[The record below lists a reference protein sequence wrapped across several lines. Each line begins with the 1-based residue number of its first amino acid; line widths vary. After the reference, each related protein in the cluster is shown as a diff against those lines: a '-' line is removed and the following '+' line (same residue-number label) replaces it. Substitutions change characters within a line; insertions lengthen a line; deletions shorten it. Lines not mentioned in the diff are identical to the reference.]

1 MFISIAL
8 PCPPFSTS
16 CDQTTSQN
24 LIHRDMADDPSPT
37 APPPDRPAP
46 KKAPYRLIVDDVPPD
61 LDDNSPIYLNPLKLE
76 ELHFFRGQTVHLT
89 GKCRKDTIAICLC
102 DDRIDFNK
110 IAMNRV
116 IRKNLRVNTTDII
129 SVHDCMDCPFLT
141 RVSVVPFKDSI
152 EGWSGDLFDLLLKPY
167 FSETLR
173 PVRKGDTFIVLG
185 MGREVEFKIVECEPG
200 EYGLVAESTTIY
212 PDGEAVD
219 RADEEKRVAG
229 YDDIGGCRRQLGLIR
244 EMVEL
249 PLRHP
254 RLFSNLGIKPP
265 RGILMYGPPGCG
277 KTLIARAIAN
287 ETGAAFFMINGPEII
302 SQMQGGSESNLRR
315 IWDDATAKSPSI
327 IFIDEIDS
335 IAPNREKT
343 QGEGDRRL
351 VAQLLTLMDGL
362 QGRSNVIV
370 IAATNR
376 PNALDPALR
385 RFGRFD
391 REIDIGVPDEA
402 GRMEVLT
409 IHTRKMKLAPDVDL
423 EVITKETHGFVGA
436 DLAALCTE
444 AAMLCIR
451 EKIDVIDF
459 EDENLDGSI
468 LQEMAVTMDHFR
480 AALKTANP
488 SSIRDAVVEVPD
500 VRWEDIGGLEKVKKE
515 LRETVEYPLKR
526 PDLYARFNRNP
537 SRGVLFY
544 GPPGCGKTLLAKA
557 VATECAANFLSVKG
571 PELLSMWFGES
582 ESNVR
587 NLFQKAKQA
596 SPCILFFDELDSI
609 VRARGSSPGDAGAAD
624 RVINQL
630 LTELDGLEARKTI
643 FTIGATNRPE
653 LIDPAI
659 MRPGRLDQLI
669 FIPLPDEAARTSIF
683 LANMRKV
690 PCADV
695 NFEALAHATAG
706 FSGADIAEICNRATR
721 FAIADCMEE
730 EIRREKE
737 KEKLKEADQEIP
749 PELEDEGFYVV
760 KREHF
765 EQALKN
771 ARKSVSDDQVAR
783 YEWLA
788 STNSLCQGRAADPTF
803 DNNKPTP
810 DEYQ

>member
-1 MFISIAL
+1 
-8 PCPPFSTS
+8 
-16 CDQTTSQN
+16 
-24 LIHRDMADDPSPT
+24 
-37 APPPDRPAP
+37 
-46 KKAPYRLIVDDVPPD
+46 
-61 LDDNSPIYLNPLKLE
+61 LNPLKFE
-76 ELHFFRGQTVHLT
+76 ELGFFRGQTVLLK
-89 GKCRKDTIAICLC
+89 GKCHRDTVVICLS
-102 DDRIDFNK
+102 DDRVDFGK
-110 IAMNRV
+110 IILNRV
-116 IRKNLRVNTTDII
+116 IRKNLRVNISDIVGI
-129 SVHDCMDCPFLT
+129 HDCQNCPFCE
-141 RVSVVPFKDSI
+141 RISISPFKDSI
-152 EGWSGDLFDLLLKPY
+152 EGFSGDFFEHILKPY
-167 FSETLR
+167 FSDSLR
-173 PVRKGDTFIVLG
+173 PVRKGDTFIRPWSN
-185 MGREVEFKIVECEPG
+185 REIEFKVIETQPG
-200 EYGLVAESTTIY
+200 EYGLVSQTTTIF
-212 PDGEAVD
+212 PDGEPVD
-219 RADEEKRVAG
+219 RENDEKRVAG

-254 RLFSNLGIKPP
+254 SLFSNLGIKPP

-277 KTLIARAIAN
+277 KTLVARAIAN
-287 ETGAAFFMINGPEII
+287 ETGATFFMINGPEII

-315 IWDDATAKSPSI
+315 VFDDAAEKAPSI
-327 IFIDEIDS
+327 IFIDELDS

-343 QGEGDRRL
+343 QSEGDRRV

-362 QGRSNVIV
+362 QGRAHVIV

-376 PNALDPALR
+376 PNAIDPALR

-391 REIDIGVPDEA
+391 REISIGVPDES
-402 GRMEVLT
+402 GRLEVLQ
-409 IHTRKMKLAPDVDL
+409 IHTRKMKLAPGVEL
-423 EVITKETHGFVGA
+423 EVIAKETHGFVGA

-451 EKIDVIDF
+451 ENSLVLDLEDDTIDVAV
-459 EDENLDGSI
+459 

-480 AALKTANP
+480 SALKTSNP
-488 SSIRDAVVEVPD
+488 SSILDAIVEVPD
-500 VRWEDIGGLEKVKKE
+500 IRWDDIGGLEGVKKE
-515 LRETVEYPLKR
+515 LRETIEYPLRR
-526 PDLYARFNRNP
+526 PDLYARFNRDP

-587 NLFQKAKQA
+587 NLFQKARQA

-609 VRARGSSPGDAGAAD
+609 VRARGSNPGDSGGAD

-659 MRPGRLDQLI
+659 LRPGRLDQLI
-669 FIPLPDEAARTSIF
+669 FIPLPDEPARIAIF
-683 LANMRKV
+683 KANMRKA
-690 PCADV
+690 PCDPDV
-695 NFEALAHATAG
+695 SFDALGGATAG

-721 FAIADCMEE
+721 FAIVDCMEE
-730 EIRREKE
+730 ETRREQE
-737 KEKLKEADQEIP
+737 KERLRAEGLEIP
-749 PELEDEGFYVV
+749 PELDDDNFYMV
-760 KREHF
+760 KPVHF
-765 EQALKN
+765 EQAMRN
-771 ARKSVSDDQVAR
+771 ARKSVSEEQVAR

-788 STNSLCQGRAADPTF
+788 RSNSLAQGRAVTEPSF
-803 DNNKPTP
+803 DNRAPH

>member
-1 MFISIAL
+1 MVHD
-8 PCPPFSTS
+8 CPPELS
-16 CDQTTSQN
+16 
-24 LIHRDMADDPSPT
+24 
-37 APPPDRPAP
+37 
-46 KKAPYRLIVDDVPPD
+46 
-61 LDDNSPIYLNPLKLE
+61 DNSAIYLNSLKMD
-76 ELHFFRGQTVHLT
+76 ELSLFRGQTVLLK
-89 GKCRKDTIAICLC
+89 GKCRRDTISLVFSDDHC
-102 DDRIDFNK
+102 DPGK
-110 IAMNRV
+110 VMVNRV
-116 IRKNLRVNTTDII
+116 IRKNLRVNINDII
-129 SVHDCMDCPFLT
+129 GVHACANCPYCT
-141 RVSVVPFKDSI
+141 RVSIVPFKDSI
-152 EGWSGDLFDLLLKPY
+152 EGWSGDIFEILLKPY
-167 FSETLR
+167 FASTFR
-173 PVRKGDTFIVLG
+173 PVRNGDTFTIPWS
-185 MGREVEFKIVECEPG
+185 GREVEFKVTHLEPG
-200 EYGLVAESTTIY
+200 EYGLICQDTTIY
-212 PDGEAVD
+212 PDGEPID
-219 RADEEKRVAG
+219 RAEDEKRVTG

-254 RLFSNLGIKPP
+254 ALFSNLGIKPP

-277 KTLIARAIAN
+277 KTLVARAIAN
-287 ETGAAFFMINGPEII
+287 ETGAGFFMINGPEII
-302 SQMQGGSESNLRR
+302 SQMQGGSESNLRK
-315 IWDDATAKSPSI
+315 IFQDATAKSPSI
-327 IFIDEIDS
+327 IFIDELDS

-343 QGEGDRRL
+343 QSEGDGRV

-362 QGRSNVIV
+362 QGRENVVV

-376 PNALDPALR
+376 PNAIDPALR

-391 REIDIGVPDEA
+391 REISIGVPDEA
-402 GRMEVLT
+402 GRMEVLQ

-423 EVITKETHGFVGA
+423 EVIAKETHGFVGA

-451 EKIDVIDF
+451 EKVAVIDI
-459 EDENLDGSI
+459 DDDTLDVGI

-480 AALKTANP
+480 SALRTSNP
-488 SSIRDAVVEVPD
+488 SSIKDAIVEVPD
-500 VRWEDIGGLEKVKKE
+500 IRWEDIGGLESVKKE
-515 LRETVEYPLKR
+515 LRETVEYPLRR
-526 PDLYARFNRNP
+526 PDLYAKFNRNP

-557 VATECAANFLSVKG
+557 VATECQANFLSVKG

-587 NLFQKAKQA
+587 NLFQKARQA

-609 VRARGSSPGDAGAAD
+609 VRARGSSPGDSGGAD

-669 FIPLPDEAARTSIF
+669 FIPLPDEPARIAIF
-683 LANMRKV
+683 QANMRKV
-690 PCADV
+690 PCTVTNWD
-695 NFEALAHATAG
+695 ALGRATDG

-730 EIRREKE
+730 EQRRDIEKA
-737 KEKLKEADQEIP
+737 KLQAQNAQIP
-749 PELEDEGFYVV
+749 PELEDDGFYAVTE
-760 KREHF
+760 RHF
-765 EQALKN
+765 DASMAN
-771 ARKSVSDDQVAR
+771 ARKSVSDDQMAR
-783 YEWLA
+783 YRWIA
-788 STNSLCQGRAADPTF
+788 RTNSLAQGRGSEPVFGDHP
-803 DNNKPTP
+803 PQ